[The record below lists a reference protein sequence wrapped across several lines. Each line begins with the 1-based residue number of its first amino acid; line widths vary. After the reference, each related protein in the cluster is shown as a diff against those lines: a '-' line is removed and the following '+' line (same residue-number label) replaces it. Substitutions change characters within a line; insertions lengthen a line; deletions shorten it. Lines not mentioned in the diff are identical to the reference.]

1 MKRKHLGLIV
11 TGAIITG
18 VSSLIL
24 GMVAYKETERA
35 LEKIG
40 EQIKSDKEQLEKFSV
55 EFE

>member
-1 MKRKHLGLIV
+1 MKRKHLGLLV

-40 EQIKSDKEQLEKFSV
+40 EQIDSDKEQLEKFSV